1 MVMARG
7 QQLLRLILRD
17 VSVLVLRADALNVG
31 MTMSW
36 QRENAA
42 GRTSLVEHIVQRLVD
57 ALNALP
63 TIS

>member
-17 VSVLVLRADALNVG
+17 VSVLVLRVDALNVV

-42 GRTSLVEHIVQRLVD
+42 GRTNLVEHIVQRLAD

-63 TIS
+63 TIY

>member
-1 MVMARG
+1 MALG

-17 VSVLVLRADALNVG
+17 VSVLVLRVDALNVV

-42 GRTSLVEHIVQRLVD
+42 GRTNLVEHIVQRLAD

-63 TIS
+63 TIY